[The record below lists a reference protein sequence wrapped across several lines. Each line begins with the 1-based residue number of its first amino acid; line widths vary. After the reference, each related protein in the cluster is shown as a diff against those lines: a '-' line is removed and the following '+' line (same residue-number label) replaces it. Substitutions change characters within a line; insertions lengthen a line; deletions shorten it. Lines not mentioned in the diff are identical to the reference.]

1 MIEAKKFE
9 IAVILINFNSS
20 SYTINCVNSII
31 ESTSVSTDFQI
42 IVIDNC
48 SEKEDYNKLGTY
60 CQSSD
65 FKALKL
71 VRNNINVG
79 FGAGNM
85 LGVHYANANYYAFI
99 NNDSIL
105 LNDCITIL
113 NNAMKNNSNYGVCG
127 PMAFKEN
134 KTLLPVLDHFTSP
147 IKEIVGRSFLET
159 INPKKYPNR
168 RIEYTQPQQAEFI
181 SGSFIMIKAED
192 FHEVGG
198 FDTNLFLYYEET
210 DLCKRLSKINKFTFL
225 IPDAKYI
232 HFHGASTAKSIA
244 IKTELKISLL
254 YIIRKHYGFFWYLII
269 LNKMRIQY
277 FFKSFFKPSYWKLFA
292 VLLAGAPLS
301 KSLKVKQKIKSL

>member
-9 IAVILINFNSS
+9 IAIILINFNSS

-31 ESTSVSTDFQI
+31 ENTSTSTDFQI

-48 SEKEDYNKLGTY
+48 SEKEDFNQLKKYY
-60 CQSSD
+60 QSSD
-65 FKALKL
+65 FKDLKL

-134 KTLLPVLDHFTSP
+134 KTL
-147 IKEIVGRSFLET
+147 
-159 INPKKYPNR
+159 
-168 RIEYTQPQQAEFI
+168 
-181 SGSFIMIKAED
+181 
-192 FHEVGG
+192 
-198 FDTNLFLYYEET
+198 
-210 DLCKRLSKINKFTFL
+210 
-225 IPDAKYI
+225 
-232 HFHGASTAKSIA
+232 
-244 IKTELKISLL
+244 
-254 YIIRKHYGFFWYLII
+254 
-269 LNKMRIQY
+269 
-277 FFKSFFKPSYWKLFA
+277 
-292 VLLAGAPLS
+292 
-301 KSLKVKQKIKSL
+301 